1 MKTPIE
7 PKAEKKPVF
16 GCKICRHR
24 APNRVGR
31 IVSDWFKIPWDD
43 RSWCYV
49 MYENEAG
56 HTHMVE
62 YAEFFLPEGHQHYDL
77 KIDVLENPVGTLE
90 AQNKK
95 MKEFLLKGS
104 RTKIKTG
111 DTEEEIVIF
120 SAQDMD
126 TLTLLP

>member
-1 MKTPIE
+1 MVCVGQKPLCPVHYSHLITTTTTTAISG
-7 PKAEKKPVF
+7 PKAEMQISIPYWEVDA
-16 GCKICRHR
+16 R
-24 APNRVGR
+24 ALQ
-31 IVSDWFKIPWDD
+31 SK
-43 RSWCYV
+43 
-49 MYENEAG
+49 
-56 HTHMVE
+56 
-62 YAEFFLPEGHQHYDL
+62 
-77 KIDVLENPVGTLE
+77 LEVCD

-126 TLTLLP
+126 TLTL